1 MQGNQIKDK
10 KMRRLLTLAVAI
22 GILTWVTCSFARLS
36 KDSARYRVDNRE
48 YQLVFSDEFNLHDG
62 AQPNPKVWQ
71 RSVRGTSRWN
81 RWISNSADVV
91 FVRDGKLVCRAI
103 PNIKEPADTATM
115 LTGAVD
121 TRASFAFQ
129 YGKIE
134 IRMRTNMQ
142 PGNFPAAWLLP
153 KQPAPPHPYSGEID
167 IVESYG
173 LNPNTYHT
181 AHSFWTT
188 DAKQAMTPCH
198 QFHEKV
204 DATQWH
210 VYGLEWSKHQLV
222 WTVDGKVVG
231 TYQRLNTRKA
241 RKGQQWPYDRPFYI
255 ILNQSV
261 GDHTWENTMS
271 KAPNLNETYETEF
284 DWVRVYEGK
293 DVKKKSSK

>member
-1 MQGNQIKDK
+1 MKRISTVGFAAIV
-10 KMRRLLTLAVAI
+10 LALVM
-22 GILTWVTCSFARLS
+22 CSFARKGRNS
-36 KDSARYRVDNRE
+36 SAHQTGDTA
-48 YQLVFSDEFNLHDG
+48 YQLVFSDEFNLQDG
-62 AQPNPKVWQ
+62 AQPNPKVWS

-81 RWISNSADVV
+81 RWISQSSDVV
-91 FVRDGKLVCRAI
+91 FIRDGKLVCRAI
-103 PNIKEPADTATM
+103 PNAKEHSDTATM

-121 TRASFAFQ
+121 TRSSFAFQ

-134 IRMRTNMQ
+134 VRMRTNMQ

-167 IVESYG
+167 IMEAYG

-204 DATQWH
+204 DVTQWH
-210 VYGLEWSKHQLV
+210 VYGLEWTKDQLT

-231 TYQRLNTRKA
+231 TYKRLSTKKA
-241 RKGQQWPYDRPFYI
+241 RKGLQWPYNHPFYI

-261 GDHTWENTMS
+261 GDKTWDHTLA
-271 KAPNLNETYETEF
+271 KAPKLNTTYETEF
-284 DWVRVYEGK
+284 DWVRVYSRDK
-293 DVKKKSSK
+293 VKKTKSK

>member
-1 MQGNQIKDK
+1 MTTCRSEAATQSKNRMMK
-10 KMRRLLTLAVAI
+10 KIWVVAAISAVLLMVM
-22 GILTWVTCSFARLS
+22 CSFSQSRRGNAKSR
-36 KDSARYRVDNRE
+36 
-48 YQLVFSDEFNLHDG
+48 YQLVFSDEFDLKDG

-81 RWISNSADVV
+81 RWISKSSDVV
-91 FVRDGKLVCRAI
+91 FIRDGKLVCRAI
-103 PNIKEPADTATM
+103 PNTNERGDTATM

-121 TRASFAFQ
+121 TRSSFAFQ

-134 IRMRTNMQ
+134 LRMRTNML

-167 IVESYG
+167 IVEFFG
-173 LNPNTYHT
+173 LNPDSYHT

-188 DAKQAMTPCH
+188 DPKQAETPRH
-198 QFHEKV
+198 SFHAKV

-210 VYGLEWSKHQLV
+210 VYGLEWNKRQLT

-231 TYQRLNTRKA
+231 TYKRLNTKKA
-241 RKGQQWPYDRPFYI
+241 RKGQQWPFDHPFYI

-261 GDHTWENTMS
+261 GDHTWIPTMS
-271 KAPNLNETYETEF
+271 KAPRLDATYETEF
-284 DWVRVYEGK
+284 GWVRVYAL
-293 DVKKKSSK
+293 KK